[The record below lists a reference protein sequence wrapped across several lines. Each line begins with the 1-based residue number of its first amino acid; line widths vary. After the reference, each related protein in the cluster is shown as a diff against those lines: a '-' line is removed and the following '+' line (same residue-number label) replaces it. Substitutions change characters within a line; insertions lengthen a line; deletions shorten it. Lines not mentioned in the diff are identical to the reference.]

1 MKTEEI
7 ISLFEKTKVL
17 QYGHFILSSG
27 KRSGTYCQCSK
38 LFIDPKIANRVCNE
52 LTKKIKTQIN
62 KTIDYVATPALGG
75 VLVGYEIARCLETKS
90 VFFERV
96 NKKFE
101 LRRGFHFKN
110 DSNVLFV
117 EDVITT
123 GKATNECLEKL
134 SDMNINLVGIA
145 CIIDRSEKKVLQEY
159 DVISLL
165 KLNIPIFEESEL
177 PEELKNFPATK
188 PGSREI

>member
-1 MKTEEI
+1 M
-7 ISLFEKTKVL
+7 
-17 QYGHFILSSG
+17 
-27 KRSGTYCQCSK
+27 
-38 LFIDPKIANRVCNE
+38 FIDPKIANRVCNE

-145 CIIDRSEKKVLQEY
+145 CIVDRSGKEISIKDKIISQINFIIETFSENNLPNDLKKIQPV
-159 DVISLL
+159 
-165 KLNIPIFEESEL
+165 
-177 PEELKNFPATK
+177 K
-188 PGSREI
+188 PGSRKLSK